1 MANFKFGTKMSIQMP
16 KVEGKADT
24 AKMKAAVNKALV
36 KGAQKG
42 ATYVEKNLR
51 VALDKSISSQWAW
64 TDGSRDIIDTGT
76 LKGALKINTKFAQ
89 TKVTFEVQY
98 NTPYAAFVHY
108 GGMIKP
114 YGNRTQLM
122 W

>member
-42 ATYVEKNLR
+42 A
-51 VALDKSISSQWAW
+51 A
-64 TDGSRDIIDTGT
+64 
-76 LKGALKINTKFAQ
+76 
-89 TKVTFEVQY
+89 
-98 NTPYAAFVHY
+98 
-108 GGMIKP
+108 M
-114 YGNRTQLM
+114 
-122 W
+122 